1 MGSTTTQDRPGA
13 RAIAPGHAAF
23 RFDDSVGIPFAIF
36 RSSIP
41 SPSIPLFTLQWA
53 PRDAHC
59 KTRGRVARYS
69 FLVRLSQPL
78 LHAGLSRRTVNYF
91 FSLTTI
97 ISPYQRQLLLL
108 LDCKDQSPKLWECGN
123 PAVFAGF
130 PRAVERVE
138 NLGLVFHAFHGPAF
152 PQLSLFTVFGFC
164 GDRRLIRPRPGFP
177 PVDSSWRAPRGSS
190 GCSVR

>member
-1 MGSTTTQDRPGA
+1 MRQQNPN
-13 RAIAPGHAAF
+13 
-23 RFDDSVGIPFAIF
+23 SVIF
-36 RSSIP
+36 NESMR
-41 SPSIPLFTLQWA
+41 
-53 PRDAHC
+53 
-59 KTRGRVARYS
+59 
-69 FLVRLSQPL
+69 
-78 LHAGLSRRTVNYF
+78 
-91 FSLTTI
+91 SLTTI
-97 ISPYQRQLLLL
+97 ISPYQRQLLF
-108 LDCKDQSPKLWECGN
+108 DCQDQSPELWECGN

-177 PVDSSWRAPRGSS
+177 PVDSSWRAPRASS